1 MPSIESL
8 IAPGG
13 LIREIGLA
21 WKPPAGMGCNVLTTL
36 LGMATAGK
44 IPQEALDGSV
54 ALWPWRRLLGSEAW
68 TESMVPV
75 GQPWAHL
82 YAMQRL
88 VGGEITIQATTAT
101 PCPVLTPGRDH
112 YIQRWLY
119 GLEEGGHAYFVRHAP
134 EGERPYYGSTPL
146 RVVQS
151 SHSKGYRDHGMN
163 DWKIRGGSVFG
174 VLTVPRSQAA
184 PSL

>member
-1 MPSIESL
+1 MPTIDQL
-8 IAPGG
+8 LNPGG
-13 LIREIGLA
+13 MIRTIGLHWA
-21 WKPPAGMGCNVLTTL
+21 PPSGLGCNVLTTL
-36 LGMATAGK
+36 LAIAQAGRV
-44 IPQEALDGSV
+44 PQQALDGSM
-54 ALWPWRRLLGSEAW
+54 ALWPWKRVVGDAEW
-68 TESMVPV
+68 DEYMVDT
-75 GQPWAHL
+75 GDPWSHL
-82 YAMQRL
+82 RAVQRQL
-88 VGGEITIQATTAT
+88 GGEIVIQPTAAA

-174 VLTVPRSQAA
+174 VLTLPAG
-184 PSL
+184 L